1 MNYPLKAV
9 AVCCA
14 QNAGRKNIAQYTCM
28 YSLEDY
34 GQPAYGT
41 EESSAEKQLFIY
53 LFRSSCTKIS

>member
-14 QNAGRKNIAQYTCM
+14 QNAGRKKNIAQYM

-34 GQPAYGT
+34 GQPAHGT

-53 LFRSSCTKIS
+53 LFRSSSTKIS